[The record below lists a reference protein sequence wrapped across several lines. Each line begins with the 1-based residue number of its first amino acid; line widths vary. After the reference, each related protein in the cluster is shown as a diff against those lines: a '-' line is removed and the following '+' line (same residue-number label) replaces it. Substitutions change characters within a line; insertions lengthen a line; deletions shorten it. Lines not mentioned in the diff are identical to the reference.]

1 VKRTDSEHDVGSL
14 IDVLT
19 GSLSDVLIG
28 TLVGILMDRHTGRY
42 G

>member
-1 VKRTDSEHDVGSL
+1 VKRTDSEHDVVSL
-14 IDVLT
+14 IDILT

-28 TLVGILMDRHTGRY
+28 TLVGIVIDRHTGRY